1 MAPGDLVRCKVWG
14 KVGIIVEIPSHA
26 DLSYRAGLLKLVR
39 VLWNGG
45 AEPTIEHI
53 NNVEIIN
60 EAG

>member
-14 KVGIIVEIPSHA
+14 KIGIIITPPRSPGA
-26 DLSYRAGLLKLVR
+26 LRGPGKLVR

-53 NNVEIIN
+53 NNVEIIS
-60 EAG
+60 